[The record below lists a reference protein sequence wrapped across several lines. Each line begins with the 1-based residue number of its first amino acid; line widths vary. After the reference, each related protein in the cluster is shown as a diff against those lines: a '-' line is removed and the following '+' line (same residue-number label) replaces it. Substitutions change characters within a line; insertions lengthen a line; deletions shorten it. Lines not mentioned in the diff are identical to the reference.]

1 MTNEVYILSAVRT
14 PIGKFIPKHPG
25 GKLSN
30 ISAPQL
36 GGIVI
41 KEAVER
47 AMIKPEHVD
56 EVIMGNVLS
65 AGLGQNTSRQAAI
78 YAGIPVEKTAYRVDQ
93 VCGSGLRAVISAA
106 QAIKAGNIEI
116 AVAGGMES
124 MSNAPHAKNLRK
136 GQGYGNVEFVDTMIH
151 DGLWDVYN
159 DFNMIATGDIIA
171 KKYELTRKEIDEFAY
186 RSHMLASDATKNGRF
201 KKEIK
206 PVEIKLESGESCL
219 FEIDEGIRPDT
230 TVEKLTK
237 LNPVNEEGVTTAGN
251 ASQRSDGA
259 SALVLASQK
268 KADYLGI
275 KPLAR
280 IVDYSESGVD
290 PALVMEAPIPAV
302 NKLLEKCKLSVD
314 NIGLY
319 EHNEAFGSA
328 SVALYKTL
336 KINLNRFNVNGGA
349 IALGHPIG
357 ASGARILTTLIYAM
371 EYRKDILGIATLCMG
386 GGNGLA
392 MLVERMY

>member
-1 MTNEVYILSAVRT
+1 MTTEVYILSAVRT
-14 PIGKFIPKHPG
+14 PVGKYL
-25 GKLSN
+25 GKLTPMT
-30 ISAPQL
+30 APQL
-36 GGIVI
+36 GAVVI
-41 KEAVER
+41 REAVER
-47 AMIKPEHVD
+47 ASIKPTDVD
-56 EVIMGNVLS
+56 EVIMGNVIS
-65 AGLGQNTSRQAAI
+65 AGLGQNSARQAAI
-78 YAGIPVEKTAYRVDQ
+78 YAGIPVEKAAFTVNK
-93 VCGSGLRAVISAA
+93 VCGSGLKAVISAA
-106 QAIKAGNIEI
+106 QAIKAGDIEM

-124 MSNAPHAKNLRK
+124 MTNAPHILRNHRLGK
-136 GQGYGNVEFVDTMIH
+136 RYGDDTIVDAMIY

-159 DFNMIATGDIIA
+159 NFHMIKTGDIIA
-171 KKYELTRKEIDEFAY
+171 EKYGLTREEIDEFAF
-186 RSHMLASDATKNGRF
+186 RSHKMALEATQSGRF

-206 PVEIKLESGESCL
+206 PVEIKPSVGEPYL
-219 FEIDEGIRPDT
+219 FETDEGIRPDT
-230 TVEKLTK
+230 TVEKLAK
-237 LNPVNEEGVTTAGN
+237 LKPVNEGGVITAGN
-251 ASQRSDGA
+251 ASQLSDGA
-259 SALVLASQK
+259 SALVVASQRK
-268 KADYLGI
+268 VEELGT

-280 IVDYSESGVD
+280 IVDYSVSGV
-290 PALVMEAPIPAV
+290 ASELVMEAPIPAV

-392 MLVERMY
+392 MLIERMY